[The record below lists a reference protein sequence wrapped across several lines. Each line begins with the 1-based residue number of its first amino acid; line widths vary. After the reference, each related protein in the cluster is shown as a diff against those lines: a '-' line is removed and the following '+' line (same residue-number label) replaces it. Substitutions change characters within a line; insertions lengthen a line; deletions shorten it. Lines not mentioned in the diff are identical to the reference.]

1 MEPAVSGLQLRHGQV
16 DKRCMHFTLNQRQK
30 AFLRAAFWL
39 LLWFTLWPALVLA
52 ADHAPPEPDKRFAE
66 WTVSADGQS
75 LMQRSTGL
83 VWQRCVAGTRW
94 NGRDCAGQ
102 PLWVDLP
109 QAQALARQQAQGDGL
124 SWRLPL
130 QRELL
135 QLARLGS
142 QPEQTLLP
150 ESSLGWVWSG
160 SVPIGIRTV
169 NPYSYD
175 NIMRGVDGQNVAQM
189 KFLHGWVVNTATG
202 EARDDVLRRTP
213 MFMLLVRA
221 AR

>member
-1 MEPAVSGLQLRHGQV
+1 M
-16 DKRCMHFTLNQRQK
+16 
-30 AFLRAAFWL
+30 LRALVCL
-39 LLWFTLWPALVLA
+39 LLWSALWPALVLA
-52 ADHAPPEPDKRFAE
+52 ADRTHPAPPASE

-75 LMQRSTGL
+75 LLQRSTGL

-109 QAQALARQQAQGDGL
+109 QAQSIARQQAQSDSL
-124 SWRLPL
+124 PWRLPH
-130 QRELL
+130 QRELV

-150 ESSLGWVWSG
+150 ESSLGWIWSG
-160 SVPIGIRTV
+160 TVPIAMREI
-169 NPYSYD
+169 NPYSYESV
-175 NIMRGVDGQNVAQM
+175 MRGVDGQNVAQM
-189 KFLHGWVVNTATG
+189 KFLHGWVVNTGTG

-213 MFMLLVRA
+213 MFVQLVRQA
-221 AR
+221 GTP

>member
-1 MEPAVSGLQLRHGQV
+1 M
-16 DKRCMHFTLNQRQK
+16 
-30 AFLRAAFWL
+30 LRALVCL
-39 LLWFTLWPALVLA
+39 LLWSALWPALVLA
-52 ADHAPPEPDKRFAE
+52 ADQPRPAQPASE

-75 LMQRSTGL
+75 LLQRSTGL

-109 QAQALARQQAQGDGL
+109 QAQSIARLQAQSDGL
-124 SWRLPL
+124 PWRLPH
-130 QRELL
+130 QRELV

-150 ESSLGWVWSG
+150 ESSLGWIWSG
-160 SVPIGIRTV
+160 SVPIAMREI
-169 NPYSYD
+169 NPYSYESV
-175 NIMRGVDGQNVAQM
+175 MRGVDGQNSAQM
-189 KFLHGWVVNTATG
+189 KFLHGWVVNTGTG

-213 MFMLLVRA
+213 MFLLLVRQA
-221 AR
+221 GTP

>member
-1 MEPAVSGLQLRHGQV
+1 MALVLIRHRSPLRRAV
-16 DKRCMHFTLNQRQK
+16 CC
-30 AFLRAAFWL
+30 L
-39 LLWFTLWPALVLA
+39 LLWSALWPALVLA
-52 ADHAPPEPDKRFAE
+52 ADRNTRPATDPGAAE

-75 LMQRSTGL
+75 LLQRSTGL
-83 VWQRCVAGTRW
+83 IWQRCVAGTRW

-102 PLWVDLP
+102 PQWVDLP
-109 QAQALARQQAQGDGL
+109 QAQALARQHAQAEGL
-124 SWRLPL
+124 PWRLPH

-135 QLARLGS
+135 ALARLGI

-150 ESSLGWVWSG
+150 EPSLGWIWSG
-160 SVPIGIRTV
+160 SVPIAMREV
-169 NPYSYD
+169 NPYAYD